1 MVLLLIGAV
10 VVGGAGVLLGAAELS
25 TLDVGA
31 VVVGAGVVVAARVHT
46 IISME

>member
-1 MVLLLIGAV
+1 VVLLLVRAV

-31 VVVGAGVVVAARVHT
+31 VVAGVGVVVAV
-46 IISME
+46 